1 MTLFSHAAAALA
13 AVFALYLASID
24 SRPRA
29 PHRLLAA
36 AFFLIAALHLLAS
49 MKVAAPESVPGWLRP
64 VLAMGLGPL
73 FYLHLATA
81 ARPEARLHRRDL
93 VHVAG
98 PLLLAGAMAVGSGGA
113 IIDATILGG
122 AALYGGLIALGA
134 RGGAAS
140 FKARGAAPAAALA
153 RWRLVLLGWF
163 ALMIAAD
170 ILIAAELSV
179 RPGLSR
185 SVAFAA
191 ATASAAAFIAWVLT
205 ASLHRRGALGWVA
218 ARMKSGPLTP
228 EAVGTHEEIAA
239 RLDAFM
245 EKERAF
251 LDPDL
256 TLTRLARRLALP
268 ARSVS
273 QAVNAARGVS
283 FSRWLAGWRVGEA
296 QRLIEEDPARDF
308 LDVMMAAGFR
318 SKSTFNAL
326 FRDMTGMTPGA
337 WRAEVSPPPTP
348 EKDPP
353 PRA

>member
-1 MTLFSHAAAALA
+1 MTLFSPAAAALA

-24 SRPRA
+24 ARPRA

-49 MKVAAPESVPGWLRP
+49 MKIAAPDSAAGWLRP

-73 FYLHLATA
+73 FYLHLECA
-81 ARPEARLHRRDL
+81 ARPEARLRRRDL
-93 VHVAG
+93 IHLAG
-98 PLLLAGAMAVGSGGA
+98 PLLLAGVLAAGIGGA
-113 IIDATILGG
+113 FIDAMILGG
-122 AALYGGLIALGA
+122 AVVYGGLIALGA
-134 RGGAAS
+134 REGAAS

-170 ILIAAELSV
+170 LLIAAELSV

-218 ARMKSGPLTP
+218 ARMKSGPLAP
-228 EAVGTHEEIAA
+228 DEAGTHEEIAA

-273 QAVNAARGVS
+273 QAVNAARGKS
-283 FSRWLAGWRVGEA
+283 FSRWLAEWRVGEA
-296 QRLIEEDPARDF
+296 QRLIGEDPVRDF
-308 LDVMMAAGFR
+308 LDVMLAAGFR

-326 FRDMTGMTPGA
+326 FLDIAGMTPGA
-337 WRAEVSPPPTP
+337 WRAEVSPPPAP

-353 PRA
+353 SRA